1 MDTVERGAIRDE
13 QHAKDAQ
20 SRDGRA
26 GDVEKAGVD
35 GVAGD
40 GEDMMGEYPFLL
52 PFLRLRGAGMVDL
65 IAHCGDETNTPHA
78 THMAHAKMLSD
89 SRYRNFPRR

>member
-13 QHAKDAQ
+13 ELAKDAQ

-40 GEDMMGEYPFLL
+40 EKGMMGELSFPSSMF
-52 PFLRLRGAGMVDL
+52 
-65 IAHCGDETNTPHA
+65 ETA
-78 THMAHAKMLSD
+78 
-89 SRYRNFPRR
+89 